1 MPMRRARKTRGR
13 QVALASDCSGHPV
26 RVFGEGSG
34 RSRSGRHDCFG
45 ETLAEALD
53 AINGLSIL
61 EAEGESDADRPCGL
75 DQ

>member
-1 MPMRRARKTRGR
+1 MPMRRARKTGGR

-34 RSRSGRHDCFG
+34 RSRSGRHDRFG

-61 EAEGESDADRPCGL
+61 ETE
-75 DQ
+75 